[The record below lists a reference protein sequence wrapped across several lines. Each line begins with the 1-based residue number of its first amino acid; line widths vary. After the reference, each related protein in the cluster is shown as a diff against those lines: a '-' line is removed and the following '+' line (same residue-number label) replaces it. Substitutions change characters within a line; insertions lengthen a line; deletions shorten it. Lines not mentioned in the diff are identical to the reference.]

1 MTAEPQRPP
10 VRWVATPP
18 GAPRSRPV
26 RRGPHRYTGPP
37 AYAAPPRWG
46 FPRVAWR
53 RPRGVPA
60 DLRADAG
67 ARTAAITR
75 PTALWLRCT
84 AVVALLALGAE
95 LWRYGL
101 LLMSR
106 SGTLSAAVV
115 AASDAL
121 VVLSETLL
129 LVAAVISAG
138 CALVWLVRARAA
150 AARGAGVRNA
160 RSDWTVVL
168 GTLVPGWNLI
178 VPGAA
183 LAELEHT
190 ALIGT
195 GDRSS
200 SGRPVPSPLVRVWW
214 ACWSASLLLGWTG
227 IAWGFRDGVQA
238 EADGVLLH
246 AWIAA
251 VAAAVAV
258 LSSRVV
264 LHLRRLLAPLDPT
277 ELRRDRVVAVRGAE
291 LPPRRAR
298 PRASPR

>member
-1 MTAEPQRPP
+1 MSTGPQRPP

-18 GAPRSRPV
+18 GGTPSRPV
-26 RRGPHRYTGPP
+26 RRAPRRYTGPP

-53 RPRGVPA
+53 RPRAVPA
-60 DLRADAG
+60 DSHADAG
-67 ARTAAITR
+67 VRMAAITR
-75 PTALWLRCT
+75 PTALWLWCT
-84 AVVALLALGAE
+84 AVVALLAAGAE
-95 LWRYGL
+95 LWRYVL

-106 SGTLSAAVV
+106 SGTLSWWAV

-121 VVLSETLL
+121 VVLSGTLL
-129 LVAAVISAG
+129 PLTAVIGAG
-138 CALVWLVRARAA
+138 HALVWLVRARAA
-150 AARGAGVRNA
+150 AAGRAGVRNA
-160 RSDWTVVL
+160 RSDWAVVL
-168 GTLVPGWNLI
+168 GTLVPGWNLL

-195 GDRSS
+195 GDRRSCA
-200 SGRPVPSPLVRVWW
+200 RPAPSPLVRVWW
-214 ACWSASLLLGWTG
+214 VCWVVSLVLGWTG
-227 IAWGFRDGVQA
+227 FAWAFRDGVQA
-238 EADGVLLH
+238 QADGVVLH

-258 LSSRVV
+258 LSARVV
-264 LHLRRLLAPLDPT
+264 RYLRRLLAPVDPT

-298 PRASPR
+298 PHNSPR